1 MSEAETVPTFSARL
15 SGRLLEL
22 AIGALKLSNR
32 LGRTRAG
39 RYVGDQ
45 LMRAASS
52 AGANYQE
59 ACGAES
65 RADFVHKL
73 QIVLKELREAHYW
86 LQLLSRSDLLAQ
98 AEFGPLVKEADELSR
113 LVGKSVATTKL
124 RNR

>member
-1 MSEAETVPTFSARL
+1 MGKTEPLRSLSTRL

-22 AIGALKLSNR
+22 ATGALRLSNR

-45 LMRAASS
+45 LMRAAPS

-65 RADFVHKL
+65 RADFAHKL
-73 QIVLKELREAHYW
+73 QIVLKELREAHY
-86 LQLLSRSDLLAQ
+86 
-98 AEFGPLVKEADELSR
+98 
-113 LVGKSVATTKL
+113 
-124 RNR
+124 

>member
-1 MSEAETVPTFSARL
+1 MSETELVPTFSARL
-15 SGRLLEL
+15 SERLLEL
-22 AIGALKLSNR
+22 ATGALKMTNR

-39 RYVGDQ
+39 RYLSDQ
-45 LMRAASS
+45 LMRAAAS

-86 LQLLSRSDLLAQ
+86 LQLLGRSGLLSESELA
-98 AEFGPLVKEADELSR
+98 PLLKDADELCR